1 MNKRAMAFLVL
12 GVVIVAAAAAAV
24 LNWNSERGR
33 GDSVAGVSRAD
44 SALHDGAG
52 DADSDASRAS
62 MQNGK
67 TASEAVIPGADASF
81 PGQTAGAHLQGK
93 PLAEANADSIVP
105 SANKDDGEAIS
116 PAMQAIFGKGPVQP
130 VRGDANPQVASI
142 VEAARTGQHPER
154 LTSRSRRDV

>member
-81 PGQTAGAHLQGK
+81 PGHPGPSGA
-93 PLAEANADSIVP
+93 ANATCRNAPILQDGPGSKARGQASLLGPGWSQSGSITYRK
-105 SANKDDGEAIS
+105 S
-116 PAMQAIFGKGPVQP
+116 
-130 VRGDANPQVASI
+130 
-142 VEAARTGQHPER
+142 
-154 LTSRSRRDV
+154 